1 MAGQPPVTEQETA
14 SGRRI
19 EDSSLAQV
27 DAEAGD
33 RSGYSE
39 AQWAVVRRL
48 IHATADF
55 DFNGL
60 TGFHPE
66 AVPAGLAAIRA
77 GAPLFV
83 DVEMIR
89 AGLSAQRLRHFGVRA
104 TSRMEDPE
112 AAERAR
118 AQGSTRAEQAVAR
131 AAEAGELDGGI
142 VAVGNAP
149 TALRA
154 VLRRVEAGDVAPRL
168 LIAMPVGFVAAA
180 EATDEA
186 MAQSQVP
193 WLATAGRKGGS
204 PAVVAALHALL
215 RLAAEAEA

>member
-1 MAGQPPVTEQETA
+1 MARQPSVTEQQTA

-19 EDSSLAQV
+19 EDTSLAQV

-33 RSGYSE
+33 RSGYSGP
-39 AQWAVVRRL
+39 QWALVRRL
-48 IHATADF
+48 IHTTADF

-60 TGFHPE
+60 TRFHPE
-66 AVPAGLAAIRA
+66 AVPAGLAAIRP

-89 AGLSAQRLRHFGVRA
+89 AGLSTRRLDRFGVRA
-104 TSRMEDPE
+104 TARMGDPA

-118 AQGSTRAEQAVAR
+118 AQGGTRAEQAVAL
-131 AAEAGELDGGI
+131 AAEAGELDGI

-154 VLRRVEAGDVAPRL
+154 VLRRIEDGEAAPRL

-186 MAQSQVP
+186 MAQQRVP
-193 WLATAGRKGGS
+193 WIATAGRKGGS
-204 PAVVAALHALL
+204 PPVVACLHALL
-215 RLAAEAEA
+215 RLAEEGEA